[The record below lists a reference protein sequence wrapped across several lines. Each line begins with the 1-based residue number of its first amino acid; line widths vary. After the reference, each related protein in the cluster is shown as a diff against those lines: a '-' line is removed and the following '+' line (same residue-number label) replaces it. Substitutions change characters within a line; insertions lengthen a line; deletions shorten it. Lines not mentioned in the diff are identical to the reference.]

1 MNIEFDW
8 KVILV
13 VFWVPFIYL
22 FVRDIIGIIKSKKGI
37 KKHTQQL
44 IESEKKIIEKM
55 KDLEKSRQEI
65 TQQMVDLD
73 KFMTESLQTQEKP
86 NESQK
91 VKNTDKDNTPQSND

>member
-22 FVRDIIGIIKSKKGI
+22 FVRDIIGIIKSKQGI
-37 KKHTQQL
+37 KKHTKRL
-44 IESEKKIIEKM
+44 IESEKRIIEKM

-73 KFMTESLQTQEKP
+73 NFMTENLQTKED
-86 NESQK
+86 QK
-91 VKNTDKDNTPQSND
+91 ENQTVKNTDKDTTIQNDD